1 MGIRI
6 TGWGT
11 ALPEKV
17 LTNADLAQMVDTS
30 DEWITERTGIR
41 ERRIGGTTGGLA
53 AEAGAKAL
61 AVAGVDPATVDL
73 VILATTT
80 PDQTVPA
87 TSASVQH
94 ALGLSCGAM
103 DLNAACSG
111 FTYAM
116 SVAAGLTAI
125 GAKRILV
132 IGAETLSRITDWE
145 DRGTCILFADGAGA
159 LLVDAVDGPG
169 SLLGWDLAADG
180 SLAHLLYSEVGGF
193 IQMNGKE
200 VFRQAVTVMAS
211 SSRRSLAMAGLTP
224 DDVDLVVP
232 HQANTRII
240 EASMKRMGVPMEK
253 AAIVLPWTGNT
264 SAASIPLA
272 LVDAIEHGR
281 VHDGDIVLLV
291 GFGAGMTSASAVLRW
306 GA

>member
-6 TGWGT
+6 TGWGA

-17 LTNADLAQMVDTS
+17 LTNADIAQMVDTS

-41 ERRIGGTTGGLA
+41 ERRVGGTTAGLA
-53 AEAGAKAL
+53 AEAGAKAI
-61 AVAGVDPATVDL
+61 AVAGVDPSTIDML
-73 VILATTT
+73 ILATTT

-87 TSASVQH
+87 TAASVQH
-94 ALGLSCGAM
+94 ALGLSCGAV

-111 FTYAM
+111 FTYSIAF
-116 SVAAGLTAI
+116 AAGLTAI

-132 IGAETLSRITDWE
+132 IGAETLSRIVDWE

-159 LLVDAVDGPG
+159 VVVDAVDGPG

-180 SLAHLLYSEVGGF
+180 SLVHLLYADVGGF
-193 IQMNGKE
+193 IQMAGKE
-200 VFRQAVTVMAS
+200 VFRQAVTVMADS
-211 SSRRSLAMAGLTP
+211 SKRSLAMAGLTP
-224 DDVDLVVP
+224 DDVDIVVP

-253 AAIVLPWTGNT
+253 ASIVLPWTGNT

-272 LVDAIEHGR
+272 LVDAIEKDR
-281 VHDGDIVLLV
+281 VHDGDVVLLV

>member
-1 MGIRI
+1 MGIKVI
-6 TGWGT
+6 GWGT

-30 DEWITERTGIR
+30 DEWIVERTGIR
-41 ERRIGGTTGGLA
+41 ERRIGGTTAGLA
-53 AEAGAKAL
+53 TEAGQKAI
-61 AVAGVDPATVDL
+61 ASAGVDPASIDL
-73 VILATTT
+73 LILATTT
-80 PDQTVPA
+80 PDQSVPA
-87 TSASVQH
+87 TASSVQH

-111 FTYAM
+111 FTYSMA
-116 SVAAGLTAI
+116 VAAGLAGI

-132 IGAETLSRITDWE
+132 VGAETLSRITDWE

-159 LLVDAVDGPG
+159 LLVDHVEGPG
-169 SLLGWDLAADG
+169 SLLGWDLASDG
-180 SLAHLLYSEVGGF
+180 SLVHLLYADHGGY
-193 IQMNGKE
+193 IQMAGKE
-200 VFRQAVTVMAS
+200 VFRQAVRVMVS
-211 SSRRSLAMAGLTP
+211 SSQRSLAQAGMTA
-224 DDVDLVVP
+224 DDVTLVVP

-240 EASMKRMGVPMEK
+240 ESACQKLGIPMEK

-264 SAASIPLA
+264 SSASIPLA

-281 VHDGDIVLLV
+281 VNDGDVVLLV

-306 GA
+306 PE